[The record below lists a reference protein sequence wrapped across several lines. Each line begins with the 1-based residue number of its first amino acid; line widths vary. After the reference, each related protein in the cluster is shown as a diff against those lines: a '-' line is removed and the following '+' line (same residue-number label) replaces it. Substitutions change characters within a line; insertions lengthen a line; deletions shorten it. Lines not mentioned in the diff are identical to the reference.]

1 MKKRYKS
8 KEMPEMCPKCGAP
21 VYRILYG
28 LPAMSEEDYFKKYH
42 EHVIYGGCCI
52 SEDDPEWACSKC
64 GTEIYREKQVP
75 RTKKDVFARL
85 DAQFNEEE
93 KSEIAKADS
102 VELHFS
108 LGMWI
113 RNNWIYKQDEED
125 VKHLAELFGDDSPF
139 FQADDLSGKIIES
152 YQRHL
157 RGIKKKGGK

>member
-1 MKKRYKS
+1 MELTGRIIGFYKKSVTLHRINNCDMKKRSES
-8 KEMPEMCPKCGAP
+8 KEM
-21 VYRILYG
+21 
-28 LPAMSEEDYFKKYH
+28 
-42 EHVIYGGCCI
+42 
-52 SEDDPEWACSKC
+52 
-64 GTEIYREKQVP
+64 P

-93 KSEIAKADS
+93 KAQIAKADS

-113 RNNWIYKQDEED
+113 RNNWIYQQDEED

-139 FQADDLSGKIIES
+139 FQADDLSGRIIES